1 MKCQHDILFL
11 ASQHD
16 IISIFVNYRKK
27 YNIYVR
33 GIQQGLIGG
42 IEKKKFFRE
51 KDRKEK
57 EGRKEDGILI
67 R

>member
-16 IISIFVNYRKK
+16 SFSIFVNYRKK

-42 IEKKKFFRE
+42 IEKKNRFLE
-51 KDRKEK
+51 RKIERKK
-57 EGRKEDGILI
+57 EEGKKMEL
-67 R
+67 

>member
-42 IEKKKFFRE
+42 IEKKIDF
-51 KDRKEK
+51 
-57 EGRKEDGILI
+57 
-67 R
+67 